1 MTKKLTVHGNQINV
15 IEIDGEKYI
24 SLTDMTVSFDGGL
37 SLIEKWLRNKNT
49 IEFLAVWEKLHNP
62 DFNSPEFEGIRNEA
76 GTNRFMLSVKKWKE
90 KTNGKCL
97 HAKTGRYGS
106 GTYAHEDVA
115 LEFGAWLNPEFK
127 LYLVKEFKR
136 LKQIEAQRL
145 SKDWQLNRALS
156 KLNYRIHTDAV
167 DAHLIPEKTPNK
179 LKWPW
184 FTEEA
189 DLLNLAMFG
198 KTAKQWRSE
207 NPKLDGNIRD
217 HATQEQ
223 LLVLSNLEN
232 LNSQFIKDG
241 LSKTERL
248 RKLNETAITQMKS
261 LLNSPAMKKL
271 KGDFEGKNENPT
283 NSRGLDNN
291 L

>member
-1 MTKKLTVHGNQINV
+1 MTQKLTIQGNEINI

-24 SLTDMTVSFDGGL
+24 SLTDL
-37 SLIEKWLRNKNT
+37 ARNFGEPNVMIASWMKRKDT
-49 IEFLAVWEKLHNP
+49 IEFLGIWEKLNNQNFKPH
-62 DFNSPEFEGIRNEA
+62 EFEGFKNEA
-76 GTNRFMLSVKKWKE
+76 GTNRFNLSPQQWIE
-90 KTNGKCL
+90 KTNASGISSKS
-97 HAKTGRYGS
+97 GRYG
-106 GTYAHEDVA
+106 GTYAHEDIA
-115 LEFGAWLNPEFK
+115 MHFAQWLSPEFN
-127 LYLVKEFKR
+127 LYVIREFKR

-167 DAHLIPEKTPNK
+167 DLHLIPQKTPNK

-198 KTAKQWRSE
+198 KTAKQWGNE
-207 NPKLDGNIRD
+207 NPSLDGNIRD
-217 HATQEQ
+217 YATQEQ

-241 LSKTERL
+241 LSKAERL
-248 RKLNETAITQMKS
+248 KKLNETAITQMKS
-261 LLNSPAMKKL
+261 LLGSSVMKKL
-271 KGDFEGKNENPT
+271 KDDLGDESKTG
-283 NSRGLDNN
+283 G
-291 L
+291 